1 MSEAEARWLS
11 EAEATE
17 MNEAEA
23 RWLSEAEATE
33 MNEAEARW
41 LSEVE
46 AKNNEFLRRTKDL
59 PIALSAV
66 RWYRASFLAK
76 IRINY
81 LEIIN
86 Y

>member
-11 EAEATE
+11 EA
-17 MNEAEA
+17 
-23 RWLSEAEATE
+23 
-33 MNEAEARW
+33 
-41 LSEVE
+41 E

-76 IRINY
+76 IRISY